1 MTSRSLVLV
10 LLASIALVSGCGPG
24 SSGAPSAPPVLTSV
38 VPVEQP
44 PDYDRERYFGG
55 RWKIVHGRCDV
66 REVLIER
73 ASGPAAVDTDR
84 DGCKD
89 DGTFVDPYTGNTIT
103 GVQSEVD
110 HVYPV
115 KKFWDADGWLRTQ
128 AERED
133 FYQDQANL
141 MLVTAAENQA
151 KSNFG
156 PDKWRPP
163 AQSSWCEFARKYKF
177 TTTKYLQP
185 VTPSEEVALREM
197 LATCLRG

>member
-1 MTSRSLVLV
+1 MRALCTAV
-10 LLASIALVSGCGPG
+10 LLALVVGLAGCNQSEQSEPVSRDEINQAQL
-24 SSGAPSAPPVLTSV
+24 SSGALK
-38 VPVEQP
+38 
-44 PDYDRERYFGG
+44 YDRDKYFGG

-66 REVLIER
+66 REVLIAR
-73 ASGPAAVDTDR
+73 ASGPDAVDTDR

-89 DGTFVDPYTGNTIT
+89 DGTFVDPYTGNIIT

-115 KKFWDADGWLRTQ
+115 KRFWDASGWLRTQ

-141 MLVTAAENQA
+141 MVVTAGENQA
-151 KSNFG
+151 KSDLG

-163 AQSSWCEFARKYKF
+163 ARSGWCEFARKYQY

-185 VTPSEEVALREM
+185 VTPGEDVALREM
-197 LATCLRG
+197 LATCPRG